1 MHQQRDLA
9 SRELWQ
15 REIERSRRRRALAPV
30 ARKELARKR
39 RLSAAIV
46 SAVLAGHAAPAAA
59 GGRSA
64 TSGSGEE
71 RGERQVV
78 ELREGSLPLARGSV
92 GDLVAEVQR
101 KLGVAADGIFGPQTE
116 RAVRAF
122 QARAGLA
129 SDGIVGPLTWSALFG
144 ADTVAPLPSGSE
156 RAGLAAVART
166 AVRVARASAVARVER
181 RLERRARKLGVDRGR
196 TSGGAF
202 WAPAAHNPADNTSA
216 PSSPA
221 PAPGGGVCGTTTR
234 PVSGVVTSNFGERRP
249 GHRHSGIDIAAP
261 TGTPVRAFDCGTV
274 SVAGAQSGYGNIVC
288 IRHSGSFSTCYA
300 HLSRF
305 AVRAGQRV
313 ASGQVIGYVGCTG
326 TCSGPHLHFETRAG
340 GRPVDP
346 RQRLVA
352 AGAARTRTQ
361 AASRSA
367 QAGTRTRTAATEREQ
382 RGAIATAS
390 TTARWSQPP
399 ATEREA
405 PSGRAGAANTEAVSG
420 APATVDPPA
429 TGSGGAN
436 APTPTSTSTASSQ
449 NAGAPV
455 PASSAAAPR
464 TQGAQQT
471 SPAPQAAEQNGATSV
486 IRPPAA
492 AASQQS
498 ASPDVAN
505 SSAAGAVDADA
516 ADGASS
522 TAGDAGSTASSV
534 SGSAASLAN

>member
-15 REIERSRRRRALAPV
+15 RELERSRRRRALAPV

-64 TSGSGEE
+64 TSGPGEE
-71 RGERQVV
+71 RGGRQIV
-78 ELREGSLPLARGSV
+78 ELRDGSLPLARGSV

-144 ADTVAPLPSGSE
+144 ANTVASLPSGSE
-156 RAGLAAVART
+156 RAGLVAVART

-202 WAPAAHNPADNTSA
+202 WAPAADNPADNTA
-216 PSSPA
+216 APPSSPA

-326 TCSGPHLHFETRAG
+326 TCTGPHLHFETRVG
-340 GRPVDP
+340 GHPVDP

-352 AGAARTRTQ
+352 AGTARTRAQ
-361 AASRSA
+361 VASRSA
-367 QAGTRTRTAATEREQ
+367 QAVTRTRTAATERAQ
-382 RGAIATAS
+382 RGAIAAAS

-405 PSGRAGAANTEAVSG
+405 PNGGAGAASTQAVG
-420 APATVDPPA
+420 DAPATVDPSA

-436 APTPTSTSTASSQ
+436 APTSTSTASSR
-449 NAGAPV
+449 NAGTSV

-471 SPAPQAAEQNGATSV
+471 SPAPQAEEHNGATSV

-492 AASQQS
+492 VASQQS
-498 ASPDVAN
+498 ESMDVAD
-505 SSAAGAVDADA
+505 SSAAGSVDADA
-516 ADGASS
+516 ADGASG

-534 SGSAASLAN
+534 SGSAASAAN